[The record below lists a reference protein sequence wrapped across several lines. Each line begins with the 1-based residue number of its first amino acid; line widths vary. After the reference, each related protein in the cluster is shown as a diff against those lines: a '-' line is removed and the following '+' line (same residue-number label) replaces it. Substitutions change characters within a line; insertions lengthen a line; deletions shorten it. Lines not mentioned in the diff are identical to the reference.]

1 MSSTGYKLI
10 GIVVWKTRAVA
21 WEATKVYVRHR
32 YGVRIPRRRT
42 VVLVAAGSTVLAGA
56 VAIGVQRDRG

>member
-10 GIVVWKTRAVA
+10 GMAVWKTRAVA
-21 WEATKVYVRHR
+21 WDATKLYVRHR
-32 YGVRIPRRRT
+32 YGVQIPRRRT
-42 VVLVAAGSTVLAGA
+42 VVLVVAGTTVVAGA